1 MRTIVMRIMGLLF
14 LRLRLTD
21 DTLMRTQITLFQAIG
36 DDTQSRG
43 RRRITQ
49 DNQTLSSLL
58 ERIALV
64 DDEAVNQLLN

>member
-1 MRTIVMRIMGLLF
+1 MKTTAMRIMGLLF

-21 DTLMRTQITLFQAIG
+21 DTLMGAHTTLFQAIG

-43 RRRITQ
+43 RKRITQ

-58 ERIALV
+58 ERIALL